1 MSAVAEHLLY
11 PMWDVGLRVGHAV
24 RTADECVE
32 VAGERLDAST
42 AMLDGRVV
50 AGSAPAWD
58 GARSAVLAPVRG
70 DPRAFAERLVTDRQA
85 RRERFGSVSSLLEPD
100 LKEGVGGL
108 RDAHA
113 LGWLRIGIGRPL
125 DEAGILRE
133 AERRAVDEAEEFLVR
148 ARSAL
153 HLETGRGSDRLLV
166 EQQPAIG
173 GAMGYEDEPGLAA
186 VDGLMRA
193 VFEHARQLEHVST
206 AVFDR
211 FLRGASEV
219 PEMDPTPEGV
229 LRAFAAVAAEGGV
242 MPAAALDAMIGHAD
256 RRRAPWSDEVRNGVP
271 RSPAERSRAAGL
283 ETLDRIGLLE
293 RYLPAW
299 GPVRCRP
306 QRDPYHRSAVDVHL
320 LESAAGLAMLLD
332 DPGQD
337 PLVALAVEAVT
348 DRDAL
353 LLGALLHDIG
363 KTGEGDHVA
372 VGTRV
377 AGETLEHMGV
387 SGPTADLALFLV
399 AEHLLLSDTATRRDL
414 EDENLVLGVADR
426 IGDPTRLA
434 ALYLVT
440 IADAEATGPLAWT
453 PWRAALVRELVVKIQ
468 HVLERGDVGP
478 GTAERLS
485 ARAEA
490 IRAALGGRLPT
501 SSSASSCGCRAGTCS
516 RCRSNGSPS
525 HVRLVATPVGAHE
538 VRTHASEGTREATYD
553 LAVVAT
559 DRPGLLSMIAGALS
573 LAGLSVLTAQVFTT
587 DDGVAVDL
595 FEIEGAFET
604 DVGEERWR
612 EFRTTLRKAIEGRL
626 SLDHRVREK
635 RRHYPVPRRDVPV
648 RVEVDNDASD
658 FFTVIEV
665 GAPDRLGLL
674 FDVTRTFGELQLDVH
689 LAKVA
694 TFGARVVDSFYVRDD
709 LGRKVDDLERVRELE
724 RALRGRIEDRAS
736 RSAGV
741 PIGGR
746 LEHRP
751 QAVGHLRAE
760 ALVLVL
766 EVAVDVPAGLERRAD
781 PAHPGAQLI
790 VRVLGLAQAEEAER
804 LPGQVVGSRVVLV
817 GLGDAPGDALL
828 QQQVA
833 RLDPRRVAELHRGS
847 GGRRQVADEGLDQ
860 PAVVLQGGRAL
871 VQDRPEALPEQ
882 PSKVE
887 EVAHVLVR
895 VREPFPVRDALVGLQ
910 REAERLGGLGLPRL
924 DGLLGREPPERV
936 VDLHRWEPARV
947 VREHLAVLQPL
958 RVEHA
963 VLPLVVGEPRRPEVE
978 VPSI

>member
-1 MSAVAEHLLY
+1 VALVALGGYGRGMLSPGSDVDLLILHEGTRPDDVSAVAERLLY

-24 RTADECVE
+24 RTADECVQ
-32 VAGERLDAST
+32 VAAERLDACT

-58 GARSAVLAPVRG
+58 GARSAVLAPVRR

-125 DEAGILRE
+125 DEEGILRE

-173 GAMGYEDEPGLAA
+173 GAMGYEDEPGLAG

-219 PEMDPTPEGV
+219 PEMNPTPEGI
-229 LRAFAAVAAEGGV
+229 LRAFGSIAAEGGV
-242 MPAAALDAMIGHAD
+242 MPAAALDAMLATPIATEAG
-256 RRRAPWSDEVRNGVP
+256 WSDEVRNGFLGLLRNGPRAVP
-271 RSPAERSRAAGL
+271 AL

-320 LESAAGLAMLLD
+320 LESAAGVAMLLD

-337 PLVALAVEAVT
+337 PLVGRAVEAVT

-353 LLGALLHDIG
+353 LVGALLHDIG

-377 AGETLEHMGV
+377 AAETLEHMGV

-426 IGDPTRLA
+426 IGDPARLA
-434 ALYLVT
+434 ALYLMT

-485 ARAEA
+485 SRAEA
-490 IRAALGGRLPT
+490 IRAALGREAPDVVERFLLRMPRGYVLSVPLERV
-501 SSSASSCGCRAGTCS
+501 A
-516 RCRSNGSPS
+516 S

-648 RVEVDNDASD
+648 RVEVDNHASD

-724 RALRGRIEDRAS
+724 RALRGRIED
-736 RSAGV
+736 
-741 PIGGR
+741 
-746 LEHRP
+746 
-751 QAVGHLRAE
+751 
-760 ALVLVL
+760 
-766 EVAVDVPAGLERRAD
+766 
-781 PAHPGAQLI
+781 
-790 VRVLGLAQAEEAER
+790 
-804 LPGQVVGSRVVLV
+804 
-817 GLGDAPGDALL
+817 
-828 QQQVA
+828 
-833 RLDPRRVAELHRGS
+833 
-847 GGRRQVADEGLDQ
+847 
-860 PAVVLQGGRAL
+860 
-871 VQDRPEALPEQ
+871 
-882 PSKVE
+882 
-887 EVAHVLVR
+887 
-895 VREPFPVRDALVGLQ
+895 
-910 REAERLGGLGLPRL
+910 
-924 DGLLGREPPERV
+924 
-936 VDLHRWEPARV
+936 
-947 VREHLAVLQPL
+947 
-958 RVEHA
+958 
-963 VLPLVVGEPRRPEVE
+963 
-978 VPSI
+978 

>member
-1 MSAVAEHLLY
+1 MDACLRDLFDAAEPSAEVALVALGGYGRGMLSPGSDVDLLILHEGTRPDDVSAVAERLLY

-24 RTADECVE
+24 RTADECVQL
-32 VAGERLDAST
+32 AAERLDAST

-58 GARSAVLAPVRG
+58 GARSAVLAPVRR

-173 GAMGYEDEPGLAA
+173 GAMGYEDGPGLAA
-186 VDGLMRA
+186 VDGLLRA

-211 FLRGASEV
+211 YLRGASEL
-219 PEMDPTPEGV
+219 PLMDPTPEGV
-229 LRAFAAVAAEGGV
+229 LSAFGSIAAEGGV
-242 MPAAALDAMIGHAD
+242 MPAAALDAMIATPIAAEA
-256 RRRAPWSDEVRNGVP
+256 RWSDEVRNEFLGLLRNGPEAVP
-271 RSPAERSRAAGL
+271 AL

-363 KTGEGDHVA
+363 KRGEGDHVA

-377 AGETLEHMGV
+377 AAETLEHMGV

-440 IADAEATGPLAWT
+440 IADADATGPLAWT

-490 IRAALGGRLPT
+490 IRAALGREAPDVVERFLLRMPRGYVLSVPLERV
-501 SSSASSCGCRAGTCS
+501 A
-516 RCRSNGSPS
+516 S

-648 RVEVDNDASD
+648 RVEVDNHASD

-724 RALRGRIEDRAS
+724 RALRGRIE
-736 RSAGV
+736 
-741 PIGGR
+741 
-746 LEHRP
+746 E
-751 QAVGHLRAE
+751 
-760 ALVLVL
+760 
-766 EVAVDVPAGLERRAD
+766 
-781 PAHPGAQLI
+781 
-790 VRVLGLAQAEEAER
+790 
-804 LPGQVVGSRVVLV
+804 
-817 GLGDAPGDALL
+817 
-828 QQQVA
+828 
-833 RLDPRRVAELHRGS
+833 
-847 GGRRQVADEGLDQ
+847 
-860 PAVVLQGGRAL
+860 
-871 VQDRPEALPEQ
+871 
-882 PSKVE
+882 
-887 EVAHVLVR
+887 
-895 VREPFPVRDALVGLQ
+895 
-910 REAERLGGLGLPRL
+910 
-924 DGLLGREPPERV
+924 
-936 VDLHRWEPARV
+936 
-947 VREHLAVLQPL
+947 
-958 RVEHA
+958 
-963 VLPLVVGEPRRPEVE
+963 
-978 VPSI
+978 

>member
-1 MSAVAEHLLY
+1 MDACLRDLFDAAEPSAEVAVVALGGYGRGMLSPGSDVDLLILHEGTRPDDVSAVAERLLY

-24 RTADECVE
+24 RTADQCVQ
-32 VAGERLDAST
+32 VAAERLDACT

-58 GARSAVLAPVRG
+58 GARSADLAPVRR
-70 DPRAFAERLVTDRQA
+70 DPRAFVARLVTDRQA

-125 DEAGILRE
+125 DEAGILQE

-229 LRAFAAVAAEGGV
+229 LRAFGSIAAEGGV
-242 MPAAALDAMIGHAD
+242 MPAAALDAMIATPI
-256 RRRAPWSDEVRNGVP
+256 AAEAQWSDEVRNEFLGLLRNGPEAVP
-271 RSPAERSRAAGL
+271 AL

-337 PLVALAVEAVT
+337 PLVARAVEAVT

-377 AGETLEHMGV
+377 AAETLEHMGV

-453 PWRAALVRELVVKIQ
+453 PWRAALVRDLVVKIQ

-478 GTAERLS
+478 GTAERLT

-490 IRAALGGRLPT
+490 IRAALGSEAPDVVERFLLRMPRGYVLSVPLERV
-501 SSSASSCGCRAGTCS
+501 A
-516 RCRSNGSPS
+516 S

-587 DDGVAVDL
+587 DDGVAGDL

-648 RVEVDNDASD
+648 RVEVDNHASD

-724 RALRGRIEDRAS
+724 RALRGRIED
-736 RSAGV
+736 
-741 PIGGR
+741 
-746 LEHRP
+746 
-751 QAVGHLRAE
+751 
-760 ALVLVL
+760 
-766 EVAVDVPAGLERRAD
+766 
-781 PAHPGAQLI
+781 
-790 VRVLGLAQAEEAER
+790 
-804 LPGQVVGSRVVLV
+804 
-817 GLGDAPGDALL
+817 
-828 QQQVA
+828 
-833 RLDPRRVAELHRGS
+833 
-847 GGRRQVADEGLDQ
+847 
-860 PAVVLQGGRAL
+860 
-871 VQDRPEALPEQ
+871 
-882 PSKVE
+882 
-887 EVAHVLVR
+887 
-895 VREPFPVRDALVGLQ
+895 
-910 REAERLGGLGLPRL
+910 
-924 DGLLGREPPERV
+924 
-936 VDLHRWEPARV
+936 
-947 VREHLAVLQPL
+947 
-958 RVEHA
+958 
-963 VLPLVVGEPRRPEVE
+963 
-978 VPSI
+978 